1 LKKLLVIVASV
12 SALAFASVAV
22 ADTFFAT
29 PSLTIHKAPFGA
41 TSPGARVVVHGRIIS
56 GRSFCKVN
64 RVVRLFRVRPGPN
77 RLLATDRSDSEGEY
91 VFIRH
96 PRRDQRVYTRIR
108 ARSFNTYGHSHNCA
122 ADRSRNRFINVTG
135 S

>member
-1 LKKLLVIVASV
+1 LKKLLVIVASA

-22 ADTFFAT
+22 AHTFFAT

-77 RLLATDRSDSEGEY
+77 RLLATDRSDSDGEY

-96 PRRDQRVYTRIR
+96 PRRDQTVYTRIR
-108 ARSFNTYGHSHNCA
+108 ARSSTSYGHSHNCA

>member
-1 LKKLLVIVASV
+1 LKKLLVIVASA

-22 ADTFFAT
+22 AHTFFAT

-64 RVVRLFRVRPGPN
+64 RVVRLFRVRPGPD
-77 RLLATDRSDSEGEY
+77 RLLAADRSDSDGEY

-108 ARSFNTYGHSHNCA
+108 ARSSTSYGHSHNCA

>member
-1 LKKLLVIVASV
+1 LKKLLVIVASA

-22 ADTFFAT
+22 AHTFFAT

-56 GRSFCKVN
+56 GRSFCKAN

-91 VFIRH
+91 RFIRH

-108 ARSFNTYGHSHNCA
+108 ARSSSSYGHSHNCA

>member
-1 LKKLLVIVASV
+1 LKRLLVIVASV

-22 ADTFFAT
+22 AHTFFAT

-77 RLLATDRSDSEGEY
+77 RLLATDISDSEGEY

-108 ARSFNTYGHSHNCA
+108 ARSSSSYGHSHNCA

>member
-22 ADTFFAT
+22 AHTFFAT

-56 GRSFCKVN
+56 GRSFCKAN

-77 RLLATDRSDSEGEY
+77 RLLATDRSDNEGEY

-96 PRRDQRVYTRIR
+96 PRRDQTLYTRIR
-108 ARSFNTYGHSHNCA
+108 ARSSTSYGHSHNCA

-135 S
+135 G

>member
-1 LKKLLVIVASV
+1 LKKLLVIVASA

-22 ADTFFAT
+22 AHTFFAT

-56 GRSFCKVN
+56 GRSFCKAN

-91 VFIRH
+91 RFIRH

-108 ARSFNTYGHSHNCA
+108 ARSSTSYGHSHNCA

>member
-1 LKKLLVIVASV
+1 LKKLLVIVASA

-22 ADTFFAT
+22 AHTFFAT

-56 GRSFCKVN
+56 GRSFCKAN

-108 ARSFNTYGHSHNCA
+108 ARSSNGYGHSHNCA
-122 ADRSRNRFINVTG
+122 AARSRNRFINVTG

>member
-1 LKKLLVIVASV
+1 LKKLLVIVASA

-22 ADTFFAT
+22 AHTFFAT

-56 GRSFCKVN
+56 GRSFCKAN

-91 VFIRH
+91 RFIRH

>member
-1 LKKLLVIVASV
+1 LKKLLVIVASA

-22 ADTFFAT
+22 AHTFFAT
-29 PSLTIHKAPFGA
+29 PSLTIHKAPVGA
-41 TSPGARVVVHGRIIS
+41 TSPGATVIVYGRIIS
-56 GRSFCKVN
+56 GRSFCRAN
-64 RVVRLFRVRPGPN
+64 RVVRLFRVRPGPD
-77 RLLATDRSDSEGEY
+77 RLQASDITDREGEY
-91 VFIRH
+91 IFIRH

-108 ARSFNTYGHSHNCA
+108 ARSSTSYGHSHNCA

>member
-1 LKKLLVIVASV
+1 MKKLLVIVASV

-22 ADTFFAT
+22 AHTFFAT
-29 PSLTIHKAPFGA
+29 PSITIHKAPFGA

-56 GRSFCKVN
+56 GRNFCKVN

-91 VFIRH
+91 VFSRH
-96 PRRDQRVYTRIR
+96 PRRDQTLYTRIR
-108 ARSFNTYGHSHNCA
+108 ARSSTSYGHSHNCA
-122 ADRSRNRFINVTG
+122 AARSRNRFINVTG